1 MRQRNLLDFQN
12 TTVLQKY
19 LLNHEIEIYAIN
31 PIFLVLECIFFNLL
45 NFNSIMYEIFTGNK
59 CCNLSEALSKGE
71 GFKFFDNNKKTQND
85 SLD

>member
-1 MRQRNLLDFQN
+1 MRQRNLLDFQD

-45 NFNSIMYEIFTGNK
+45 NFNSIMQIKIFE
-59 CCNLSEALSKGE
+59 LIII
-71 GFKFFDNNKKTQND
+71 KKLRMT
-85 SLD
+85 L

>member
-12 TTVLQKY
+12 TTMLQKY

-45 NFNSIMYEIFTGNK
+45 NFNSIMYEIFTIMLLIG
-59 CCNLSEALSKGE
+59 ALSKGE
-71 GFKFFDNNKKTQND
+71 GFKFFYNNKKT
-85 SLD
+85 

>member
-59 CCNLSEALSKGE
+59 CLSKGE
-71 GFKFFDNNKKTQND
+71 GFKFLIIIKKLRMT
-85 SLD
+85 L